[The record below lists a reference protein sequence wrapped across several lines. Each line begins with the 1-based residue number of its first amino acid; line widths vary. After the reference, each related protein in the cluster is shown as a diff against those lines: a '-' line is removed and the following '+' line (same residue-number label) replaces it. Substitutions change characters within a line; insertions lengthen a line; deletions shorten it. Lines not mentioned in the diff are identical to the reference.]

1 MEREMMNLPLQGREA
16 TVIVA
21 APVAGASE
29 QERTIEVCWTTGA
42 RVQRAR
48 WEGWDDYVEYDE
60 ELDVTSS
67 AVRLERL
74 NTVGTFLDSLRPA
87 GATNLYGALDRALE
101 FAGRGLHDKYYETGF
116 DTLYVL
122 TFENET
128 REFQLTQ
135 QLTERVVNE
144 FLNESR
150 LRLVGDEEDADLV
163 VLGTI
168 KDYEEEAL
176 SYDPRQGANPD
187 VFTRRVLL
195 TVDVRLQDQVR
206 DETLWE
212 NASLREWGE
221 FNEEQGEGR
230 EEGIARAVDKIAEEL
245 LRHVVEEF

>member
-1 MEREMMNLPLQGREA
+1 MRRSYRSPSKAQ
-16 TVIVA
+16 IA
-21 APVAGASE
+21 ALLV
-29 QERTIEVCWTTGA
+29 
-42 RVQRAR
+42 
-48 WEGWDDYVEYDE
+48 
-60 ELDVTSS
+60 LSS
-67 AVRLERL
+67 ALACGYSFRSPV
-74 NTVGTFLDSLRPA
+74 PA
-87 GATNLYGALDRALE
+87 HL
-101 FAGRGLHDKYYETGF
+101 

-221 FNEEQGEGR
+221 FNEEQGESR